1 MAVIRSGNKTDY
13 TLKIGSLP
21 VEKLRVVQFFGNET
35 ISELFHYS
43 FDIAST
49 DGELNFD
56 DILGQPAHFTINGPK
71 GKRHLHG
78 IVSHFEQR
86 GKGIKFTSYQA
97 EVVPAIWTLSRRHNC
112 RIFQNQTIPD
122 IIKKVLTDGGIPS
135 DQFKFSLK
143 KNYQP
148 RDYCVQYRESDLSFI
163 SRLME
168 QYGIFY
174 FFEHTDQN
182 HLMVIGDASDVH
194 LAIPSPD
201 TVIFKGSTAG
211 SSADLEH
218 IFEYQ
223 VARGVQSGLVRLRDF
238 DFKKPRLSLEQK
250 SEAKKDHN
258 LFVYDYPGEYETP
271 SEGGSLTKIRL
282 EEIQMARET
291 GSGQSDCRRFIAGY
305 RFKLDQSSRTDFNR
319 EYLLTRIS
327 HSGSEPQALEAEAGE
342 NQGDVYSNHFEC
354 IPSDIPFRPRRMTPR
369 PFVQGPQT
377 AIVVGPKGEEIY
389 TDEYGRIKVQFHWD
403 RDGKQDEKTSCWV
416 RVSQIWAGAGWGAM
430 FIPRIGHEVIVEF
443 LEGDPD
449 RPIVTGGVYNGE
461 NKPPYSLPDHK
472 TKSSIKSNT
481 SKGGGGANELLMED
495 SAGKTQVVL
504 SNAYGHKITEDEETQ
519 TLTLETKNNHKI
531 IMDDKNGKIVV
542 HTTNNHSMIFND
554 QEKTM
559 LFKSTDGHSILL
571 DDDKK
576 KILTQ
581 SKMGHIFLI
590 DDDKK
595 KIEITSEKGN
605 TAILDDQN
613 EKISITS
620 KNGHFITIDDSGKN
634 ITLEDSGGSHRIK
647 IDIGGEKLIVST
659 DSGAIDILAPSGK
672 LTLKATEINIEAQMD
687 LKLKGMNVTSEAGV
701 NNQVKGTM
709 VTVEAS
715 GVNTIKGTAVMIN

>member
-21 VEKLRVVQFFGNET
+21 IEKLRVVQFFGNET

-97 EVVPAIWTLSRRHNC
+97 EVVPALWILSRRHNC

-122 IIKKVLTDGGIPS
+122 IIKKILTDGGIPS

-194 LAIPSPD
+194 LAIPAPD

-223 VARGVQSGLVRLRDF
+223 VARGIQSGLVRLRDF

-250 SEAKKDHN
+250 SEAEKDHN
-258 LFVYDYPGEYETP
+258 LFVYDFPGEYETP
-271 SEGGSLTKIRL
+271 SEGGGLTKIRL

-342 NQGDVYSNHFEC
+342 NQGDVYRNHFEC
-354 IPSDIPFRPRRMTPR
+354 IPSDIPFRPRRMTPK

-377 AIVVGPKGEEIY
+377 AIVVGPKGEEIH
-389 TDEYGRIKVQFHWD
+389 TDEFGRIKVQFHWD
-403 RDGKQDEKTSCWV
+403 RDGKQNEKTSCWV

-461 NKPPYSLPDHK
+461 NKPPYALPDNK
-472 TKSSIKSNT
+472 TKSTIKSNT
-481 SKGGGGANELLMED
+481 SKGGGGSNELRFED
-495 SAGKTQVVL
+495 AKGSEEIYLHGQKDWTIAIENDKNQTIGHDETLDVKSNRTKTVGKDQSESIGDNKSITVGKNHSESIGENAGIDVGK
-504 SNAYGHKITEDEETQ
+504 DETISIGKNQSISIGENM
-519 TLTLETKNNHKI
+519 TLTVGKNLSESVSDNSDSSVGKNFSGTVGKKGTLDIGEDMGITVGKKLNILAADQINIFSDKQICLKAGDASIALKQNGDI
-531 IMDDKNGKIVV
+531 II
-542 HTTNNHSMIFND
+542 
-554 QEKTM
+554 
-559 LFKSTDGHSILL
+559 
-571 DDDKK
+571 
-576 KILTQ
+576 
-581 SKMGHIFLI
+581 
-590 DDDKK
+590 
-595 KIEITSEKGN
+595 KGG
-605 TAILDDQN
+605 
-613 EKISITS
+613 KISIKADGDIVMKGS
-620 KNGHFITIDDSGKN
+620 K
-634 ITLEDSGGSHRIK
+634 
-647 IDIGGEKLIVST
+647 
-659 DSGAIDILAPSGK
+659 
-672 LTLKATEINIEAQMD
+672 
-687 LKLKGMNVTSEAGV
+687 VTA
-701 NNQVKGTM
+701 N
-709 VTVEAS
+709 
-715 GVNTIKGTAVMIN
+715 